1 MPIVTWSIDSK
12 PVKEP
17 LFNITKL
24 GVCAP
29 SFFILK
35 P

>member
-1 MPIVTWSIDSK
+1 MPILIQSIDSK

-24 GVCAP
+24 GACAP